1 VLEDDSL
8 NFQKIRQEDFSAET
22 SFEDDFQAV
31 T

>member
-8 NFQKIRQEDFSAET
+8 NFQKIRQKAFIAKT